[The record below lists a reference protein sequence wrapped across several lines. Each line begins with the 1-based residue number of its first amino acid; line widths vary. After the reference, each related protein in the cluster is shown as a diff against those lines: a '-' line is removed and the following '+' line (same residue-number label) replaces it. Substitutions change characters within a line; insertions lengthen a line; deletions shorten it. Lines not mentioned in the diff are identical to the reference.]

1 MWNLRNKVRKKDQVQ
16 TNQSP
21 PGPPSC
27 GRGNWKVDAGR
38 LEPQLEASNSHC
50 TIMVHTSQTGWR
62 SQQSVRTLGHIV
74 ETSLLHHDCSEP
86 ATDIT
91 PAKKAHTTTYNQQRQ
106 PGNRSFDP
114 GHSYV
119 CYLLHFTPTCAHLPP
134 TSTQLLSQAFCPSMQ
149 PVFVIVTTTSGEHIC
164 FPWLFL
170 FRRTVALSTADSLRQ
185 CPFQPPYRL

>member
-114 GHSYV
+114 AIAMSAT
-119 CYLLHFTPTCAHLPP
+119 CFTSPQPAP
-134 TSTQLLSQAFCPSMQ
+134 TSLQPLPSCWVKPSA
-149 PVFVIVTTTSGEHIC
+149 PVCS
-164 FPWLFL
+164 LFL
-170 FRRTVALSTADSLRQ
+170 LL
-185 CPFQPPYRL
+185 